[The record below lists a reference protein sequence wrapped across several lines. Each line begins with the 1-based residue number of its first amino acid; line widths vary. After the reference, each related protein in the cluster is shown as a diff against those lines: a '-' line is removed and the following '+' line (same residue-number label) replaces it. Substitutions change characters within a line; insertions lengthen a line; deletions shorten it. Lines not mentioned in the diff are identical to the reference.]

1 MSQQNDQSGMS
12 RKDEEMVNEL
22 FQSDDGQI
30 RGKIKLSDFLILIV
44 DDQLINRQILS
55 RGLSDLGY
63 KTAEAENG
71 LVALAKMKRTK
82 PDVVLM
88 DIDMPELNGL
98 ETTRRIRTVP
108 EWQDTK
114 VLMVTANDSV
124 KKLKQALSCR
134 VDDYI
139 VKPIKITDIDRRIR
153 QHLNLNNAT

>member
-1 MSQQNDQSGMS
+1 
-12 RKDEEMVNEL
+12 
-22 FQSDDGQI
+22 
-30 RGKIKLSDFLILIV
+30 LIV

>member
-12 RKDEEMVNEL
+12 EKDEEMVNEL
-22 FQSDDGQI
+22 FQSDDGT
-30 RGKIKLSDFLILIV
+30 KSVKSKVSDFLILIV

-98 ETTRRIRTVP
+98 ETTRRNPHCSRMAGHQSADGYRQRQCQKAQTGA
-108 EWQDTK
+108 
-114 VLMVTANDSV
+114 VL
-124 KKLKQALSCR
+124 
-134 VDDYI
+134 
-139 VKPIKITDIDRRIR
+139 PGG
-153 QHLNLNNAT
+153 